1 MEFAEN
7 FIFRLCRVFYFI
19 DHVTDGGTL
28 TSVDSSFKSMFTPI
42 RLLFSL
48 GDCKTR
54 NETEMKRNETSRNE
68 TKRNET
74 QQKRNEI
81 TIFLYTFM
89 KNVT

>member
-1 MEFAEN
+1 M
-7 FIFRLCRVFYFI
+7 ISGY
-19 DHVTDGGTL
+19 D
-28 TSVDSSFKSMFTPI
+28 
-42 RLLFSL
+42 
-48 GDCKTR
+48 
-54 NETEMKRNETSRNE
+54 ETSRNE